1 MEHRIILVREAD
13 AQMSGSGCC
22 GRLGGINTELGDEKT
37 YAHTRREMEAMGEV
51 YRAIKRELFDVDA
64 DISIVDPRNMVW
76 LIPAIVRDGRRHGRP
91 VSETLAQLRRGVA
104 YNSVILDGKVLFH
117 GHVPS
122 AKEAVAAV
130 RGELGLPETATV

>member
-1 MEHRIILVREAD
+1 MEHRIILVRETD

-22 GRLGGINTELGDEKT
+22 GRLGGVNSELGDEET

-64 DISIVDPRNMVW
+64 DISVVDPRNMVW

-91 VSETLAQLRRGVA
+91 VSETLSQLRRGVA
-104 YNSVILDGKVLFH
+104 YNSVIVDGKVLFR
-117 GHVPS
+117 GHVPPPE
-122 AKEAVAAV
+122 EAVAAV
-130 RGELGLPETATV
+130 RGELELPEASPV